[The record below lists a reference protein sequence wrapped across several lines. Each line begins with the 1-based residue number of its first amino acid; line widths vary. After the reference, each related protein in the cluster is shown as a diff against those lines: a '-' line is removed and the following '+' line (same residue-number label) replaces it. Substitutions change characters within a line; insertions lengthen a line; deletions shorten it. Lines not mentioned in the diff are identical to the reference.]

1 MIDYSDG
8 KLNNNECNPRTYLT
22 LSEIT
27 IIGFQYWKE
36 FCSVKFQT
44 LLTNEKTL

>member
-1 MIDYSDG
+1 MIDYFLSE
-8 KLNNNECNPRTYLT
+8 NECNPRTLLT

-27 IIGFQYWKE
+27 IIEFQYLKE